1 MADVYSGRNVPTPQF
16 GEVAVSNTVGAE
28 ALDGNSRSNGS
39 DARGEIVTGSAREI
53 LGAWKLLSIED
64 RRENGEIVYWMGR
77 KPTGLIIYDASG
89 YMSVQFMRDPRPVF
103 TTMYSQA
110 MPDEVR
116 KAYQGY
122 FAYFGTYE
130 VNVEKRLITH
140 HLRGSLRPE
149 EVGIDYER
157 YFRVDG
163 DRLFLTMTVPGKESG
178 RSRTLK
184 WARCPATS
192 V

>member
-1 MADVYSGRNVPTPQF
+1 M
-16 GEVAVSNTVGAE
+16 SNTVSAE
-28 ALDGNSRSNGS
+28 ALDGNHPSNGG
-39 DARGEIVTGSAREI
+39 AIEPRNEIATASEQEI
-53 LGAWKLLSIED
+53 LGAWSLLSIED
-64 RRENGEIVYWMGR
+64 RRENGEIVHWMGR

-103 TTMYSQA
+103 TTTYSQA
-110 MPDEVR
+110 APDEVR

-122 FAYFGTYE
+122 FGYFGTYE
-130 VNVEKRLITH
+130 VNAEKRLITH
-140 HLRGSLRPE
+140 HLRGSLRPD
-149 EVGIDYER
+149 EVGIDYDR

-163 DRLFLTMTVPGKESG
+163 DRLILTMMVPGKEPG

-192 V
+192 A

>member
-1 MADVYSGRNVPTPQF
+1 M
-16 GEVAVSNTVGAE
+16 SNTVGAE
-28 ALDGNSRSNGS
+28 ALDNNGPSNGGVIEP
-39 DARGEIVTGSAREI
+39 RKEIFAAPAQEI
-53 LGAWKLLSIED
+53 LGAWRLLSIED

-103 TTMYSQA
+103 TTTYSQA
-110 MPDEVR
+110 APEEVR
-116 KAYQGY
+116 NAYQGY

-130 VNVEKRLITH
+130 VNAEKRLITH

-149 EVGIDYER
+149 EVGIDYDR
-157 YFRVDG
+157 YFQIEG
-163 DRLFLTMTVPGKESG
+163 DCLILTMMVPGKDTG
-178 RSRTLK
+178 RSRALK
-184 WARCPATS
+184 WARCPAAS

>member
-1 MADVYSGRNVPTPQF
+1 M
-16 GEVAVSNTVGAE
+16 SNTVGAE
-28 ALDGNSRSNGS
+28 ALDGNYPSNGGAIES
-39 DARGEIVTGSAREI
+39 SNEIATAPEQEI
-53 LGAWKLLSIED
+53 LGAWSLLSIED
-64 RRENGEIVYWMGR
+64 RRENGEIVHWMGR

-103 TTMYSQA
+103 TTTYSQA
-110 MPDEVR
+110 ASDEVR

-130 VNVEKRLITH
+130 VNAEKRLITH
-140 HLRGSLRPE
+140 HLRGSLRPD
-149 EVGIDYER
+149 EVGIDYDR
-157 YFRVDG
+157 YFRTDG
-163 DRLFLTMTVPGKESG
+163 DHLILTMTVPGKEPG

-192 V
+192 A